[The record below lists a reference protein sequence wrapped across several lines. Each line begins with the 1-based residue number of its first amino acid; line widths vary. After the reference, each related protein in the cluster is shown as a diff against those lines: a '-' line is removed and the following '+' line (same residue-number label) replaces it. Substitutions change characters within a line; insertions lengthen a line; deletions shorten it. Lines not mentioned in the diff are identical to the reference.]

1 MLFLTQWHPEVRQ
14 YCPAEVPIILVGTKL
29 DLRED
34 PDTIKTLQ
42 ADNKAPLKY
51 TDGLRLQRK
60 IGAVKYMECS
70 AKTLDNLHNVFNE
83 AAKEALEAMKP
94 KKKPSRCIIL

>member
-1 MLFLTQWHPEVRQ
+1 MAFLSQWHPEVRQ
-14 YCPAEVPIILVGTKL
+14 YCPLEVPIILVGTKL

-34 PDTIKTLQ
+34 PETIKTLE
-42 ADNKAPLKY
+42 AEDKKPLKY

-70 AKTLDNLHNVFNE
+70 AKTLDNLHDVFNE
-83 AAKEALEAMKP
+83 AARAALEGMKP
-94 KKKPSRCIIL
+94 KKKPRKCILL